1 MCLAIAMYLVT
12 GTLSLIWQI
21 LMALGIFLLNL
32 LGQFILFVC
41 ASIYTV
47 SHHHH
52 HHLPETEANSN
63 GATAQSFVTMY
74 PEAYDFEDDYQTMA
88 RVSLETMTSA
98 EESPR
103 ERKSDTG
110 LTTTTTK
117 RNRESVRGSRRSS
130 RRNSQ

>member
-1 MCLAIAMYLVT
+1 MCLAIVMYLVT
-12 GTLSLIWQI
+12 GIISLIWQI

-32 LGQFILFVC
+32 LGQLILFVC
-41 ASIYTV
+41 ASTYTV
-47 SHHHH
+47 SHHH
-52 HHLPETEANSN
+52 PESEANSS
-63 GATAQSFVTMY
+63 GAATRQSFVTMY
-74 PEAYDFEDDYQTMA
+74 PEAYDFEEDYQTMA

-110 LTTTTTK
+110 LATGK
-117 RNRESVRGSRRSS
+117 RNGESVRGSRRSS